1 MLLWIKDS
9 TMLSDGKDIASTR
22 DVMNDTSRLLLLTSI
37 LFLFLETKF
46 LIKFIFI
53 YINKK
58 HNI

>member
-9 TMLSDGKDIASTR
+9 TMLSDGSIASTR
-22 DVMNDTSRLLLLTSI
+22 DVMNNTSRLLLLTSI